1 MDENYSIK
9 ALSDVMERLMGPDGC
24 PWDKEQTHE
33 SIRKNVLEEAYEV
46 AETIDQND
54 IVHMKEE
61 LGDLLLQ
68 VLFHGMIA
76 EKNEEFTFQDI
87 VEGIAQKLIRRHPH
101 IFADVRAQD
110 TEQILT
116 NWEEIKRQEKG
127 EAQSSIM
134 GDLPP
139 YMPALMQAE
148 KVQEKARRVGFDW
161 DTIEPAMAKV
171 YEELDEFK
179 AALINGDNPADELG
193 DILFSVVNVARFAN
207 LAAEK
212 ALLGTVHKFILR
224 FQYLEAKAR
233 LDKRQL
239 SEYTIDELD
248 AWWEEAK
255 HTEKDRS

>member
-1 MDENYSIK
+1 M
-9 ALSDVMERLMGPDGC
+9 LC
-24 PWDKEQTHE
+24 FEQKVAVVTGATGTFGSEFCRTFAEHGADL
-33 SIRKNVLEEAYEV
+33 VLACRS
-46 AETIDQND
+46 
-54 IVHMKEE
+54 K
-61 LGDLLLQ
+61 
-68 VLFHGMIA
+68 
-76 EKNEEFTFQDI
+76 
-87 VEGIAQKLIRRHPH
+87 
-101 IFADVRAQD
+101 
-110 TEQILT
+110 
-116 NWEEIKRQEKG
+116 EKG

-161 DTIEPAMAKV
+161 DTMEPAMEKV

-179 AALINGDNPADELG
+179 EALINGDNPADELG

-207 LAAEK
+207 IDAEK
-212 ALLGTVHKFILR
+212 ALLGTVRKFILR

-255 HTEKDRS
+255 YTERSRS